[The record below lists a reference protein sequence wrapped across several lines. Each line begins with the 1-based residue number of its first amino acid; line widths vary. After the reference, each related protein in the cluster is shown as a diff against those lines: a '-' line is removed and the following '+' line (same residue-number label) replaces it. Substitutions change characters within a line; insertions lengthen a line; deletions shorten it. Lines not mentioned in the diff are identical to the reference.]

1 MSLSR
6 QTTRLTFIGSGNMA
20 AAIIGGLRSLNY
32 PAALIRVCGPDTD
45 QLDELNSR
53 YGVGISADNT
63 TFLSDTDLLLL
74 CVKPQIME
82 AVCTGLAPYLKSN
95 PKLGILSIAAG
106 VNTTQLSTWLDT
118 ALPILRCMPNTPA
131 MVQEGAAGLFAPA
144 TASQPLRQTAE
155 TIFAAVGMVAWVN
168 REDDLHAVTAL
179 SGSGPAYCFLFLQAL
194 ESAGV
199 RMGLSSEVARNLAIQ
214 TLRGAGK
221 LAANSMDSPDILKRK
236 VMSPGGTTEQAIRQ
250 FEADQFVAGVD
261 RAVLKAWERSYT
273 LAGETCPGPISPQDT
288 QD

>member
-20 AAIIGGLRSLNY
+20 AAIIGGLRALNY

-45 QLDELNSR
+45 QLDELNSQ

-63 TFLSDTDLLLL
+63 MFLEDTDLLLL
-74 CVKPQIME
+74 CVKPQIMQ
-82 AVCTGLAPYLKSN
+82 AVCTGLAPYLKT
-95 PKLGILSIAAG
+95 KRHLGILSIAAG
-106 VNTTQLSTWLDT
+106 VNTAQLSTWLDT
-118 ALPILRCMPNTPA
+118 SLPILRCMPNTPA
-131 MVQEGAAGLFAPA
+131 MVQEGAAGLFAPT
-144 TASQPLRQTAE
+144 TASKTLRDTAE
-155 TIFAAVGMVAWVN
+155 TIFGAVGLVAWVEK
-168 REDDLHAVTAL
+168 EDDLHAVTAL

-199 RMGLSSEVARNLAIQ
+199 RMGLSTEVARNLAIQ

-221 LAANSMDSPDILKRK
+221 LAANSTDSPDTLKRK

-250 FEADQFVAGVD
+250 FEADQFVTGVD

-273 LAGETCPGPISPQDT
+273 LAGEQCPGPVNLPNAHD
-288 QD
+288 